1 MNPLKTLRAFAQ
13 GAIDESA
20 LTNPIDENNE
30 DISAYENDEQFMQE
44 CTQLCMPTMM
54 LMEMLG
60 ESAEE
65 LDESVVN
72 AIHVLDDYLRGQG
85 LISEAAS
92 APRINAKINV
102 VHLNKNAQLARLKTI
117 IVLKMARK
125 DNVKAYQKYKMG
137 QKIKKMNMAEMV
149 KRYGAKAEKLAKK
162 LWQRT
167 HKNGK
172 VVAVVKDEQSK
183 VAKKSK

>member
-1 MNPLKTLRAFAQ
+1 MDLKKMRAFAN
-13 GAIDESA
+13 GEIDESTLNQPA
-20 LTNPIDENNE
+20 ENE
-30 DISAYENDEQFMQE
+30 DISAYENDEAFMQE
-44 CTQLCMPTMM
+44 CTQLCLPTMM
-54 LMEMLG
+54 LMELLG
-60 ESAEE
+60 ENADT

-72 AIHVLDDYLRGQG
+72 ALTVLDDYLRGQG
-85 LISEAAS
+85 MINEAAS
-92 APRINAKINV
+92 APRINAKLNV
-102 VHLNKNAQLARLKTI
+102 VHLNKNAQMARLKTI

-162 LWQRT
+162 LWTKT

-172 VVAVVKDEQSK
+172 VVAVVKEEQNRA
-183 VAKKSK
+183 AKK